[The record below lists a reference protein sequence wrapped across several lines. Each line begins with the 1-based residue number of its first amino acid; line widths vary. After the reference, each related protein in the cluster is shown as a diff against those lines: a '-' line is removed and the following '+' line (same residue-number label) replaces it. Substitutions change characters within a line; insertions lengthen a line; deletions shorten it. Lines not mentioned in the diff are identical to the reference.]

1 MSELAVS
8 VMANKNSQLDTNSVT
23 HLLINTRCIVCGTA
37 FPMAR
42 AGKLYCSSRC
52 KQFGYNHRSEICQ
65 ALIRRERG
73 INPTPITFYID
84 DYNDYITIQRMVKR
98 FKELDKKRKDWD
110 AINQEIKL
118 SENAGIPIRN
128 YTWERYV
135 RDKLTGEEESE
146 LYHYQCN
153 LDEYIQE
160 LNLKELSI
168 EQWSFIKHQHSDL
181 DRNGFFLFSSTLSG
195 EFMNQ
200 LKLREAGSEID
211 DQFFAIRN
219 KFINHCNL
227 IAEGII
233 KFVNKEESNENQQ
246 T

>member
-1 MSELAVS
+1 MSQLAVS

-23 HLLINTRCIVCGTA
+23 HLLINTCCIVCGTT
-37 FPMAR
+37 FPVAR
-42 AGKLYCSSRC
+42 ASKLYCSSRC
-52 KQFGYNHRSEICQ
+52 KQFGYNHRIEILQ
-65 ALIRRERG
+65 ALAKRERG
-73 INPTPITFYID
+73 INPTPISFCID
-84 DYNDYITIQRMVKR
+84 DYNDYCTTQRMVKR

-110 AINQEIKL
+110 AISQEIKL
-118 SENAGIPIRN
+118 SENAGVPIRN
-128 YTWERYV
+128 SAWDRYV

-168 EQWSFIKHQHSDL
+168 EQWSFIKHQHPEL
-181 DRNGFFLFSSTLSG
+181 KRNEFFLFLSSLG
-195 EFMNQ
+195 REFMDQ
-200 LKLREAGSEID
+200 LRIREADSEID
-211 DQFFAIRN
+211 NQIFIIRN

-233 KFVNKEESNENQQ
+233 KFDKNPEVEEK
-246 T
+246 